1 MNTEQV
7 KNLMTLSTPIRAYW
21 EGGACTFRPI
31 RVNDDKTKMDIA
43 FHWMPP
49 RDNSVRMTDRVPINV
64 NPYGRGHEG
73 FRENPGNNNP
83 VVHMESDF
91 VIPSGY
97 IFTVTTDDPS
107 EKPLPSF
114 ALLTLQWNLR
124 RIAATQGVA
133 EG

>member
-1 MNTEQV
+1 
-7 KNLMTLSTPIRAYW
+7 
-21 EGGACTFRPI
+21 
-31 RVNDDKTKMDIA
+31 
-43 FHWMPP
+43 
-49 RDNSVRMTDRVPINV
+49 
-64 NPYGRGHEG
+64 
-73 FRENPGNNNP
+73 
-83 VVHMESDF
+83 MESDF